1 MRGHACH
8 TWPLQV
14 MRRHSRRRRR
24 VEKCDDEDPFL
35 TKSEQVCEEL
45 RHIQW
50 RSNCSTLTLQCIL
63 DSLKGKL
70 GKLVSDGVELPS
82 QVTLADLKM
91 QTMVKKNI
99 YVRLIIVWFTV
110 VLSCN
115 ILFDHLGRAIL
126 RVFTR
131 L

>member
-1 MRGHACH
+1 MWPKNFKKFKKENTGERLSLCVRGHACH

-91 QTMVKKNI
+91 QTMVKKI
-99 YVRLIIVWFTV
+99 YMSV
-110 VLSCN
+110 
-115 ILFDHLGRAIL
+115 
-126 RVFTR
+126 
-131 L
+131 

>member
-1 MRGHACH
+1 
-8 TWPLQV
+8 